1 LMNTKVEPKW
11 LPFLCQ
17 CKDCLE
23 LFSLEGLVNGD
34 NQILKLESHRRVV
47 HNGNSTYHHRCGG
60 NEHAKGRLAFY
71 PVLWFGR
78 S

>member
-1 LMNTKVEPKW
+1 MNTETEPKW

-23 LFSLEGLVNGD
+23 IFSLDGLVNDD

-47 HNGNSTYHHRCGG
+47 HSGNSTYHHRCGG
-60 NEHAKGRLAFY
+60 NEHKKGKLAFY
-71 PVLWFGR
+71 PILWFGR